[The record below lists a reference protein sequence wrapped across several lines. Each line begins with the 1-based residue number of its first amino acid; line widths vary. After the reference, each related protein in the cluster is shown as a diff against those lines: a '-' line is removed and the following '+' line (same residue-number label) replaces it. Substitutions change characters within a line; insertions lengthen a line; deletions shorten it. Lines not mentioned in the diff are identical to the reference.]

1 MMTAMEIFNGIA
13 QTYPLMR
20 GGAVLF
26 ILVGL
31 GIVIGGI
38 GGRRWLLPSLIIS
51 AVVAVTAMAV
61 LSATKLIF
69 AGLGLPSIYQWI
81 IMAAGFGVE
90 ILLVNYVVLTIT
102 DRNSR
107 RFWLWMLVVVG
118 AHFLIFT
125 FSHGPL
131 AGLLGVVCIINASI
145 GLRLKNIDYRVF
157 WVIDG
162 LLKIGFGVWM
172 LLLTYNL

>member
-1 MMTAMEIFNGIA
+1 MGIFSGMA
-13 QTYPLMR
+13 QAYPLMR

-38 GGRRWLLPSLIIS
+38 GGRRWLLPSLITG
-51 AVVAVTAMAV
+51 AVLAITTMAV

-69 AGLGLPSIYQWI
+69 VGLGQPALYQWI
-81 IMAAGFGVE
+81 IMAVGFGVE
-90 ILLVNYVVLTIT
+90 ILLVNYVVFTIP

-107 RFWLWMLVVVG
+107 RFWLWMLIVVG
-118 AHFLIFT
+118 LHFLVFT

-131 AGLLGVVCIINASI
+131 AGLLGIVCILNAWI
-145 GLRLKNIDYRVF
+145 GLRLKNISYRVF
-157 WVIDG
+157 WVSDG
-162 LLKIGFGVWM
+162 LLKIGFGIWM
-172 LLLTYNL
+172 LLLTYAL

>member
-1 MMTAMEIFNGIA
+1 MGIFHGMA

-20 GGAVLF
+20 GGGVLF

-38 GGRRWLLPSLIIS
+38 GGRRWMLPALIVGAALAII
-51 AVVAVTAMAV
+51 ALAV

-69 AGLGLPSIYQWI
+69 AGLGSPPLYQWI
-81 IMAAGFGVE
+81 VMGVGFAVE
-90 ILLVNYVVLTIT
+90 IVLVNYVVFTIT

-107 RFWLWMLVVVG
+107 QFWLWMLVVVG

-131 AGLLGVVCIINASI
+131 AGLLGVVCIINALV
-145 GLRLKNIDYRVF
+145 GLRLEKINYRVF

-162 LLKIGFGVWM
+162 ILKVGFGLWM
-172 LLLTYNL
+172 VLLSYNH

>member
-1 MMTAMEIFNGIA
+1 MEILYSLA
-13 QTYPLMR
+13 HTYPLMR

-31 GIVIGGI
+31 GIVVGGI
-38 GGRRWLLPSLIIS
+38 GGRRWMLPSLIVGAIL
-51 AVVAVTAMAV
+51 AVATMAG
-61 LSATKLIF
+61 LSITKVIF
-69 AGLGLPSIYQWI
+69 AGLGSPPIAHWI
-81 IMAAGFGVE
+81 IMAVAFGVE
-90 ILLVNYVVLTIT
+90 IILVNYIVFTIK

-107 RFWLWMLVVVG
+107 QFWLWMVIVVG

-131 AGLLGVVCIINASI
+131 AGLLGVICIINALI
-145 GLRLKNIDYRVF
+145 GLRLKNINYRVF

-162 LLKIGFGVWM
+162 FLKIGIGSWM
-172 LLLTYNL
+172 LFLTYN

>member
-1 MMTAMEIFNGIA
+1 MELFNGMAHI
-13 QTYPLMR
+13 YPLMR

-38 GGRRWLLPSLIIS
+38 GGRRWMLPSLIVGAIL
-51 AVVAVTAMAV
+51 AVATMAG
-61 LSATKLIF
+61 LSITKVIF
-69 AGLGLPSIYQWI
+69 AGLGSPPIMHWI
-81 IMAAGFGVE
+81 IMGVAFGVE
-90 ILLVNYVVLTIT
+90 IILVNYVVFTIK

-107 RFWLWMLVVVG
+107 QFWLWMLIVVG

-131 AGLLGVVCIINASI
+131 AGLLGVICIINALI
-145 GLRLKNIDYRVF
+145 GFRLKNINYRVF

-162 LLKIGFGVWM
+162 FLKIGMGAWM
-172 LLLTYNL
+172 LFLTYT

>member
-1 MMTAMEIFNGIA
+1 MA

-20 GGAVLF
+20 GGGVLF

-38 GGRRWLLPSLIIS
+38 GGRRWILPALIVGAALAII
-51 AVVAVTAMAV
+51 ALAV
-61 LSATKLIF
+61 LGATKLIF
-69 AGLGLPSIYQWI
+69 AGLGSPPLYQWVV
-81 IMAAGFGVE
+81 MGVGFAVE
-90 ILLVNYVVLTIT
+90 IVLVNYVVYSIP
-102 DRNSR
+102 DRDSR
-107 RFWLWMLVVVG
+107 RFWLWMLVAVG

-131 AGLLGVVCIINASI
+131 AGLLGIVIILNALV
-145 GLRLKNIDYRVF
+145 GLRLRAVNYLVF

-162 LLKIGFGVWM
+162 ILTMGFGLAMVLM
-172 LLLTYNL
+172 SYRF

>member
-1 MMTAMEIFNGIA
+1 MVTSMEIFNGLA

-26 ILVGL
+26 IIVGL
-31 GIVIGGI
+31 GIVVGGI
-38 GGRRWLLPSLIIS
+38 GGRRWMLPSLVIG
-51 AVVAVTAMAV
+51 AVLAVTTMAV

-69 AGLGLPSIYQWI
+69 AGLGSPSIYHWI
-81 IMAAGFGVE
+81 IMAVGFGVE
-90 ILLVNYVVLTIT
+90 IPLVNYVVFTIT

-107 RFWLWMLVVVG
+107 RFWLWMLIVVG

-131 AGLLGVVCIINASI
+131 AGLLGLACIINASI
-145 GLRLKNIDYRVF
+145 GLRLENINYRVF

-162 LLKIGFGVWM
+162 LLKIGFGIWM